1 MAILRTELI
10 GNDPHFSN
18 CYDVLADAVA
28 DLDELSAA
36 GVGSLAY
43 IRADGKTYVKT
54 ASGWEVVT

>member
-28 DLDELSAA
+28 DLAELPAA

-43 IRADGKTYVKT
+43 VRADSKVYVKT
-54 ASGWEVVT
+54 TTGWEAV